1 MIEQEYE
8 KNTKSLAKL
17 FKTRNEY
24 TVLLEYYEVKV
35 NLDLLFCNAVRVI
48 VRCVWFFGLLF
59 SWAHSSS
66 GHPQGMNLEAQDRGI
81 HCISWTKKAAA

>member
-59 SWAHSSS
+59 S
-66 GHPQGMNLEAQDRGI
+66 
-81 HCISWTKKAAA
+81 